1 MVKADLLNFIL
12 WLFSKLLNN
21 PRPFS
26 NLNIVLYKD
35 LIQLSPIYSLFIF
48 KSNL

>member
-21 PRPFS
+21 PRPFN
-26 NLNIVLYKD
+26 NLNVVLYRD
-35 LIQLSPIYSLFIF
+35 LI
-48 KSNL
+48 